1 MAVRKRI
8 LKYLRENPKSTAD
21 EIAEGLRINY
31 KTVTGAL
38 SGLKQKGEVEAAD
51 SWPRRFSV
59 AEGEPEKRD
68 YGITVQDF
76 MEYPIKLKREY
87 DELKAENNRLRGELN
102 ECRRKLARL
111 AQRIVRQNI
120 YGNN

>member
-59 AEGEPEKRD
+59 VEGEPIKLD

-76 MEYPIKLKREY
+76 MEYTFKLKRQN
-87 DELKAENNRLRGELN
+87 DELKTENNRLRAQLDD
-102 ECRRKLARL
+102 CQKKLVRLTRRVLK
-111 AQRIVRQNI
+111 QNT
-120 YGNN
+120 